1 MPCICNAYYEWAD
14 AMPRDTIAR
23 RGGGREREG
32 EAARQG
38 DAMRWTDSGMR
49 CSCLAHVMSRLPAA
63 ATLLPT

>member
-32 EAARQG
+32 EKGEEERWRGRERGGECVG
-38 DAMRWTDSGMR
+38 DKVIGR
-49 CSCLAHVMSRLPAA
+49 
-63 ATLLPT
+63 